1 MTITQYDLD
10 NYIATL
16 RDVNETAAD
25 KIIAYINKHGLS
37 NTKELLDYS
46 YSIVATYAEAAGAW
60 AAEMYDAIALL
71 EGKYLPPAEIAEI
84 ATYGDVAKAI
94 NGTLKVSENAEEI
107 ASAATRW
114 VKMASADTM
123 LNNAIRDGAQFAWVP
138 HGDTCPFCI
147 TLASRGWQ
155 YASKKALKG
164 GHAEHIHS
172 NCDCQYTIRFDE
184 NTNVEGYDP
193 DKYLSMYRNAEG
205 STPQERINSM
215 RRIQYEQSQTSYLR
229 NHLPR
234 GFDDKRT
241 VGNPISEKDL
251 NDIRNIAES
260 NGIQLG
266 RDGNNIEFDTY
277 CGDPQVLRNVLDELI
292 STKEQLGFSR
302 LILEYDNVLGYKGS
316 NSKIDIGAF
325 AQSRG
330 NTIRLNKFMFDDSEY
345 LVKQYEKAV
354 ENNIFAPGTS
364 YINVVDH
371 ELGHIYE
378 RRNPGEYRRIINI
391 LQSEADD
398 ANIGLDEYIHQ
409 KISIYASS
417 QTREG
422 RFNELIAELESMS
435 RGETPDFANHLLLGR
450 RKI

>member
-16 RDVNETAAD
+16 RDVNQTAAD

-60 AAEMYDAIALL
+60 AAEMYDAIAIL

-84 ATYGDVAKAI
+84 AGYGDVAKAI

-155 YASKKALKG
+155 NASKKALKG

-215 RRIQYEQSQTSYLR
+215 RRATTNRDRINEQRRATREINYPVSGYADEHFDRKVNLYTPNEDIAATNPNYSKGKESGYQTNCQRCVPTYLLR
-229 NHLPR
+229 TQ
-234 GFDDKRT
+234 GFDVIANPDGF
-241 VGNPISEKDL
+241 GNRSDVEFMLHRAGHLKYVKADGSHPQV
-251 NDIRNIAES
+251 NFIRNSSTFGKAEIEEYMS
-260 NGIQLG
+260 TLPDGAICEVKCEWKKGGGHVFVAEKSDGIVH
-266 RDGNNIEFDTY
+266 Y
-277 CGDPQVLRNVLDELI
+277 MDPQTGESDVSHYFTLMQ
-292 STKEQLGFSR
+292 K
-302 LILEYDNVLGYKGS
+302 DNTMFIR
-316 NSKIDIGAF
+316 IDDT
-325 AQSRG
+325 SV
-330 NTIRLNKFMFDDSEY
+330 SE
-345 LVKQYEKAV
+345 
-354 ENNIFAPGTS
+354 
-364 YINVVDH
+364 
-371 ELGHIYE
+371 
-378 RRNPGEYRRIINI
+378 
-391 LQSEADD
+391 
-398 ANIGLDEYIHQ
+398 EYIW
-409 KISIYASS
+409 
-417 QTREG
+417 
-422 RFNELIAELESMS
+422 FIAQNS
-435 RGETPDFANHLLLGR
+435 R
-450 RKI
+450 

>member
-84 ATYGDVAKAI
+84 AGYGDVAKAI

-155 YASKKALKG
+155 NASKKALKG

-205 STPQERINSM
+205 RTPQERINSM
-215 RRIQYEQSQTSYLR
+215 RRSENAAR
-229 NHLPR
+229 N
-234 GFDDKRT
+234 
-241 VGNPISEKDL
+241 EKN
-251 NDIRNIAES
+251 NDNR
-260 NGIQLG
+260 
-266 RDGNNIEFDTY
+266 IE
-277 CGDPQVLRNVLDELI
+277 E
-292 STKEQLGFSR
+292 
-302 LILEYDNVLGYKGS
+302 
-316 NSKIDIGAF
+316 
-325 AQSRG
+325 
-330 NTIRLNKFMFDDSEY
+330 
-345 LVKQYEKAV
+345 
-354 ENNIFAPGTS
+354 
-364 YINVVDH
+364 
-371 ELGHIYE
+371 
-378 RRNPGEYRRIINI
+378 II
-391 LQSEADD
+391 
-398 ANIGLDEYIHQ
+398 
-409 KISIYASS
+409 KYAS
-417 QTREG
+417 
-422 RFNELIAELESMS
+422 
-435 RGETPDFANHLLLGR
+435 
-450 RKI
+450 

>member
-16 RDVNETAAD
+16 RNVNQTAAD
-25 KIIAYINKHGLS
+25 KIIAYINKYGLS
-37 NTKELLDYS
+37 DTKQLLDYS

-60 AAEMYDAIALL
+60 AAEMYDAVALL
-71 EGKYLPPAEIAEI
+71 EGKYLPPAEIADI

-155 YASKKALKG
+155 NASKKALKG

-172 NCDCQYTIRFDE
+172 NCDCQYTIRFDK

-215 RRIQYEQSQTSYLR
+215 RRIQYEQNQTTYLR
-229 NHLPR
+229 NNLPR
-234 GFDDKRT
+234 GFVDERS
-241 VGNPISEKDL
+241 VGKPISEKDL
-251 NDIRNIAES
+251 NDIRNIADL

-292 STKEQLGFSR
+292 STKEQLGLSR
-302 LILEYDNVLGYKGS
+302 LTLEYDNVLGYEGD

-325 AQSRG
+325 AESFG
-330 NTIRLNKFMFDDSEY
+330 NTIKLNKFMFDDSEY
-345 LVKQYEKAV
+345 LVNQYVEAV
-354 ENNIFAPGTS
+354 KDHIFAPGTS
-364 YINVVDH
+364 YINIVDH

-378 RRNPGEYRRIINI
+378 NRNPGEYQRIIRI
-391 LQSEADD
+391 LQSEAVD
-398 ANIGLDEYIHQ
+398 ANITLRQYIRQ

-417 QTREG
+417 QTSEG
-422 RFNELIAELESMS
+422 EFNELIPELESMFH
-435 RGETPDFANHLLLGR
+435 GNNPDFANHLLLGR
-450 RKI
+450 